1 MMSSECFFCGD
12 KHVDYG
18 SRTHQSLDKLAQ
30 KTSFELL
37 IMILTDMKKFI
48 QKEKDEPTLMK
59 AITCFSK
66 FSIFEAE
73 ECCTCGENHYSK
85 LHHVIFD
92 GILSL
97 VKNQSSVHAF
107 EEFFDRM
114 NRKLWIEHENL
125 LAEVNIE
132 QSRKFKHT

>member
-18 SRTHQSLDKLAQ
+18 SRTHQSLGKLAQ

-48 QKEKDEPTLMK
+48 QKQKDEPTLMK

-85 LHHVIFD
+85 LHHIIFD
-92 GILSL
+92 GILCL
-97 VKNQSSVHAF
+97 IKNKSSVPAF

-114 NRKLWIEHENL
+114 NRKLWIEHEKL
-125 LAEVNIE
+125 LAEVNME